1 MRKSIIILSL
11 CALLLTASRLA
22 VGSLQAQR
30 HEREFIAFGPVLVRS
45 GRNTLS
51 NHPELITENRLKKM
65 ETSHTPGPWKAH
77 FGPGYTDISH
87 VN

>member
-30 HEREFIAFGPVLVRS
+30 HEREFIAFGPVLVWFDPDGIPS
-45 GRNTLS
+45 AITL
-51 NHPELITENRLKKM
+51 N
-65 ETSHTPGPWKAH
+65 
-77 FGPGYTDISH
+77 
-87 VN
+87 

>member
-30 HEREFIAFGPVLVRS
+30 HEREFIAFGPVLVWFDPDGIPS
-45 GRNTLS
+45 AITL
-51 NHPELITENRLKKM
+51 NQ
-65 ETSHTPGPWKAH
+65 
-77 FGPGYTDISH
+77 
-87 VN
+87 